1 MSQTQTTDNIFHRVL
16 REKWKQISYGRGIY
30 LFDTKD
36 QRYLDACAGVHVVSI
51 GHGIQE
57 VVEAMAEQAS
67 NVCFTYSRFIT
78 QPQGKLRL

>member
-16 REKWKQISYGRGIY
+16 REKSKQISYGRGVY
-30 LFDTKD
+30 LFDTEG

-57 VVEAMAEQAS
+57 VVEAMAE
-67 NVCFTYSRFIT
+67 
-78 QPQGKLRL
+78 